1 MGTNRQQP
9 PKTQRGSVSAAVL
22 GIVVFLAG
30 VGLLA
35 FTFNLAYTMFS
46 APVEHAVGA
55 DGKATL
61 DLAKAGQ
68 SLIGV
73 LTRILML
80 IVMALL
86 GSLIAN
92 RGISLF
98 AGSRVQPKDSTPKAM
113 RDPAE
118 RRETRESLSA
128 RPDPGPK

>member
-1 MGTNRQQP
+1 MGTSRHQP
-9 PKTQRGSVSAAVL
+9 PKTRGGSISAAVL
-22 GIVVFLAG
+22 GIVVFLVG

-35 FTFNLAYTMFS
+35 FTFNLAYSMFA
-46 APVEHAVGA
+46 APVEQAVGA
-55 DGKATL
+55 DGKTTL

-80 IVMALL
+80 IVMGLL

-98 AGSRVQPKDSTPKAM
+98 AGTISRPNPPSNSTPAS
-113 RDPAE
+113 DI
-118 RRETRESLSA
+118 REPRESLTA
-128 RPDPGPK
+128 QTDPGPK

>member
-1 MGTNRQQP
+1 MGSIRHQP
-9 PKTQRGSVSAAVL
+9 PITRRGSIPAGVL

-46 APVEHAVGA
+46 APVEQAVGA

-61 DLAKAGQ
+61 DLARAGNN
-68 SLIGV
+68 LIGV

-80 IVMALL
+80 IVMGLL

-98 AGSRVQPKDSTPKAM
+98 AGSRTPPKP
-113 RDPAE
+113 PASK
-118 RRETRESLSA
+118 ETREA
-128 RPDPGPK
+128 R